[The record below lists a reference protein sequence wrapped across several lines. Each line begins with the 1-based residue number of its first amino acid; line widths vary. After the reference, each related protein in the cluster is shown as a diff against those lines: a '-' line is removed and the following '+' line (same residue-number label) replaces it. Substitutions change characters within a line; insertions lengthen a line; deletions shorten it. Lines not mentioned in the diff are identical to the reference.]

1 MRRVAPSGTAR
12 QRHIVCSFH
21 VVRSDKRAKAR
32 LYFLRI
38 SILGQKIIS
47 SVLLDHRTN
56 PFMVADHHIATLRL
70 PPTILS
76 HLSQDQDYE
85 DYRSGKLYDAAARG
99 ELRHVHEL
107 LEEGVDPDWCCP
119 EDGLTPLHIA
129 AMKGRAECLLRLLR
143 AGADIY
149 ATGAHG
155 CTALDLFKLQ
165 KIPFWIC
172 DTLFQGRSYRD
183 CRTYLRQ
190 AHADCQRRAKE
201 AAEYKGIV
209 VIHPG
214 EELGILREVCE
225 VSEEVREEVRRFRL
239 RKETDILAR
248 RCSRPAELGAEFDL
262 EPLPYIPAAF
272 NLRTTVPAAEADGG
286 TGDPTRRRRSSDVA
300 QALAAAAEAAAAA
313 AEAAAAAGDAAAVEA
328 AAEVEELLLGC
339 I

>member
-1 MRRVAPSGTAR
+1 SLIKASMLGTSIAGRSFGITTACEGLRRAAQQDRAMSSA
-12 QRHIVCSFH
+12 SFH

-107 LEEGVDPDWCCP
+107 LEEGVNPDWCCP

-149 ATGAHG
+149 ATG
-155 CTALDLFKLQ
+155 
-165 KIPFWIC
+165 
-172 DTLFQGRSYRD
+172 
-183 CRTYLRQ
+183 
-190 AHADCQRRAKE
+190 
-201 AAEYKGIV
+201 
-209 VIHPG
+209 
-214 EELGILREVCE
+214 
-225 VSEEVREEVRRFRL
+225 
-239 RKETDILAR
+239 
-248 RCSRPAELGAEFDL
+248 
-262 EPLPYIPAAF
+262 
-272 NLRTTVPAAEADGG
+272 
-286 TGDPTRRRRSSDVA
+286 
-300 QALAAAAEAAAAA
+300 
-313 AEAAAAAGDAAAVEA
+313 
-328 AAEVEELLLGC
+328 
-339 I
+339 